1 MDTTQTKAQK
11 IAVAAQK
18 LAHSEA
24 FGEILKLTSEQW
36 ANFLAKM
43 DEEGVENCLLLLKE
57 EEEMARE
64 IEEKR
69 HRRHEANKKR
79 LLSKLTSQNGL

>member
-24 FGEILKLTSEQW
+24 FSEILKLTPQEW

-57 EEEMARE
+57 EDEIYRE

-79 LLSKLTSQNGL
+79 LLGKLTTKNGL